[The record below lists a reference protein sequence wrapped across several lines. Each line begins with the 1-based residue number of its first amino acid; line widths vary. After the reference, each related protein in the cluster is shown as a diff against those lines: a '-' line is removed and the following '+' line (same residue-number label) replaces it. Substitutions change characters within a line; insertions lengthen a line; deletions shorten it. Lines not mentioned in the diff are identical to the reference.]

1 MTKNKELTRYDI
13 VIDPDMDIED
23 DGQTVAAYVETCFD
37 VDQKF
42 GTHIAEEPETW
53 INFYVVYNVETEDL
67 EAGYVIN
74 RPEGTEWH
82 NYSPTEKEKH
92 LIVAMMEEC
101 CRAHHGCSLA
111 EYVCG

>member
-53 INFYVVYNVETEDL
+53 INFYASYNVETGGFETLYEID
-67 EAGYVIN
+67 
-74 RPEGTEWH
+74 RPEGSEWH
-82 NYSPTEKEKH
+82 SYSATENEKH
-92 LIVAMMEEC
+92 LIITMMDEC
-101 CRAHHGCSLA
+101 CHTHHGCSLA
-111 EYVCG
+111 EYVRG